1 MRLLAINQFY
11 APDHAATSQLLA
23 DLCEGLVGC
32 GDEVTVIASR
42 GGYLGGR
49 HLGDRDVVRG
59 VRVRR
64 PWATGFG
71 KGKIIHRVADYG
83 TFWASAVVDA
93 LRVERHDVVL
103 ALTTPP
109 LIATGAA
116 LACHARRVPLVSW
129 VQDVYPEVAARF
141 GVVDEASVAYKA
153 LHAATRVTHVGSSR
167 IVALS
172 ERMRERLIE
181 QGAPTSKLR
190 VIQNWADGSQ
200 VRPVPRSENRFRR
213 EHGLGDRFVALY
225 SGNLGVGHEFE
236 TFMAAARSVE
246 RRCPEI
252 LFLFV
257 GEGARKAEAERL
269 ASGLGNVRFLP
280 YQPRE
285 GLAESLSAADVH
297 LISLREGLDGLLVPS
312 KLYGAMASAR
322 PVYFVGPAGCE
333 VARVVREYGIG
344 WAGSPGDAEGLAGAL
359 CGALTRGDETA
370 RLGGQAR
377 RVFDECFEKKRAVE
391 RFREVLAEA
400 AGS

>member
-11 APDHAATSQLLA
+11 APDHAATSQLLT
-23 DLCEGLVGC
+23 DLCEGLVDC

-49 HLGDRDVVRG
+49 RLADRDVVRG

-83 TFWASAVVDA
+83 TFWASAVIDA

-116 LACHARRVPLVSW
+116 LACRARRVPLVSW

-141 GVVDEASVAYKA
+141 GVIDEASVAFKA
-153 LHAATRVTHVGSSR
+153 LHAATRSTHAGSAR

-181 QGAPTSKLR
+181 QGAPDEKLR
-190 VIQNWADGSQ
+190 VIPNWADGSQ
-200 VRPVPRSENRFRR
+200 LRPVTQSENQFRR
-213 EHGLGDRFVALY
+213 CQGLGDRFVALY

-236 TFMAAARSVE
+236 TFMRAARRLEQS
-246 RRCPEI
+246 CPQI

-297 LISLREGLDGLLVPS
+297 LISLQEGLDGLLVPS
-312 KLYGAMASAR
+312 KLYGAMASGR
-322 PVYFVGPAGCE
+322 PVFFVGPARCE

-344 WAGSPGDAEGLAGAL
+344 WAGSPGDVAGLVDAL
-359 CGALTRGDETA
+359 GRALTQGDETA
-370 RLGGQAR
+370 RMGLQAR
-377 RVFDECFEKKRAVE
+377 RVFGECFDKKLAVE
-391 RFREVLAEA
+391 RFRRVLTEA
-400 AGS
+400 AR